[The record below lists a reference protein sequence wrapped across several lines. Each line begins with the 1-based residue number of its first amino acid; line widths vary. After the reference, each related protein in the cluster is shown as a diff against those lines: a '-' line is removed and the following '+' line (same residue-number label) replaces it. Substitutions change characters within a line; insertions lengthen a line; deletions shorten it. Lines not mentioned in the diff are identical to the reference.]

1 MAEVSGV
8 AASRTH
14 DGVLWAV
21 EDSGN
26 AAALHALS
34 PTGADLGTFAVA
46 GATNRDWE
54 AVATAPGVV
63 FVGDIGDNRS
73 TLRSVVVH
81 RVAEPTAAPSG
92 TDGTVPVT
100 ATYTLR
106 PPGGPAD
113 AEALL
118 HDPVSGDLVV
128 LTKNWDGDG
137 SRILRAP
144 ADRLGSSGTVDLVDE
159 GTVRLAL
166 PTFRLP
172 GDALVT
178 AADASPD
185 GATLLVRTYGRV
197 LAYRRAGGESVA
209 DALRGE
215 PCRAPSAPEEQG
227 ESIAFRSDGRGY
239 VTVSE
244 GASPALQAFELVTP
258 PPAAPRRARQRTW
271 WPLLAGGVV
280 AVAVALLVVRRMGDS
295 RRARHGQG

>member
-1 MAEVSGV
+1 MSGV

-26 AAALHALS
+26 AAALHAVS
-34 PTGADLGTFAVA
+34 ASGADLGTFTVA
-46 GATNRDWE
+46 GAANRDWE

-63 FVGDIGDNRS
+63 FVGDIGDNLG

-81 RVAEPTAAPSG
+81 RVAEPPAAPSG
-92 TDGTVPVT
+92 ADGTVPVT

-106 PPGGPAD
+106 RPGRPSD
-113 AEALL
+113 AEALV
-118 HDPVSGDLVV
+118 HDPVSGDLIV
-128 LTKNWDGDG
+128 LTKNWGGEG

-144 ADRLGSSGTVDLVDE
+144 AALLGASGTIDLIDE

-185 GATLLVRTYGRV
+185 GTTLLVRTYGRV
-197 LAYRRAGGESVA
+197 LAYRRAKGASVA
-209 DALRGE
+209 AALRGD

-244 GASPALQAFELVTP
+244 GASPALHAFELVTP
-258 PPAAPRRARQRTW
+258 PPGSPRRGRERRW
-271 WPLLAGGVV
+271 WPLVAGGVV
-280 AVAVALLVVRRMGDS
+280 AGAVALLVLRRMGDS
-295 RRARHGQG
+295 TRARHGQG

>member
-1 MAEVSGV
+1 V

-14 DGVLWAV
+14 DGVLWAL
-21 EDSGN
+21 EDSGS
-26 AAALHALS
+26 AAALRAVS
-34 PTGADLGTFAVA
+34 PTGADLGTFTVA
-46 GATNRDWE
+46 GVTNRDWE

-63 FVGDIGDNRS
+63 YVGDIGDNRG
-73 TLRSVVVH
+73 TRGGAVVH
-81 RVAEPTAAPSG
+81 RVTEPAVAPTG
-92 TDGTVPVT
+92 ADGTVAVT
-100 ATYTLR
+100 ATWTLR
-106 PPGGPAD
+106 YPTGPAD

-144 ADRLGSSGTVDLVDE
+144 AERLSGGGPVDLVDE
-159 GTVRLAL
+159 GTVQLAL

-185 GATLLVRTYGRV
+185 GATLLVRTYGKV
-197 LAYRRAGGESVA
+197 LAYRRAEGETVA
-209 DALRGE
+209 QALRAK

-227 ESIAFRSDGRGY
+227 ESIAFRSDGRGF

-244 GASPALQAFELVTP
+244 GASPAMHAFELVP
-258 PPAAPRRARQRTW
+258 PPPGPRADDRDRRW
-271 WPLLAGGVV
+271 WPLVAGGIVS
-280 AVAVALLVVRRMGDS
+280 AAVALLLVRRMGDS

>member
-1 MAEVSGV
+1 VSGV

-26 AAALHALS
+26 AAALHAFALD
-34 PTGADLGTFAVA
+34 GADLGTFTV
-46 GATNRDWE
+46 GGTTNRDWE

-63 FVGDIGDNRS
+63 FVGDIGDNRG

-81 RVAEPTAAPSG
+81 RVAEPPAAPAGS
-92 TDGTVPVT
+92 DGTVEVT

-106 PPGGPAD
+106 LPGGPAD

-197 LAYRRAGGESVA
+197 LAYRRAAGASVA
-209 DALRGE
+209 DSLRGD

-227 ESIAFRSDGRGY
+227 ESIAFLPGGRGY

-244 GASPALQAFELVTP
+244 GASPGLHAFELVTP
-258 PPAAPRRARQRTW
+258 PPTSPRRESSRRW
-271 WPLLAGGVV
+271 WPWAASGV
-280 AVAVALLVVRRMGDS
+280 ALVAVALLVLRRMGDS
-295 RRARHGQG
+295 RRARHRQG

>member
-1 MAEVSGV
+1 MSGI

-34 PTGADLGTFAVA
+34 PSGGDLGAFTVA
-46 GATNRDWE
+46 GTTNRDWE
-54 AVATAPGVV
+54 AGATAPGVV
-63 FVGDIGDNRS
+63 FVGDIGDNRG

-81 RVAEPTAAPSG
+81 RVVEPPAAPAGS
-92 TDGTVPVT
+92 DGTLSVA

-106 PPGGPAD
+106 LPGGPAD

-118 HDPVSGDLVV
+118 HDPTTGDLVV

-144 ADRLGSSGTVDLVDE
+144 ADRLGSSGAVDLVDE

-166 PTFRLP
+166 PTFRFP

-197 LAYRRAGGESVA
+197 LAYRRAADESVA
-209 DALRGE
+209 DALRGD
-215 PCRAPSAPEEQG
+215 PCRAPSAPEGQG
-227 ESIAFRSDGRGY
+227 ESIAFLSDGRGY

-244 GASPALQAFELVTP
+244 GASPALHAFELVTP
-258 PPAAPRRARQRTW
+258 SPVSPRRESSRRW
-271 WPLLAGGVV
+271 WPWAAGGV
-280 AVAVALLVVRRMGDS
+280 ALLAVALLVVRRMGDS